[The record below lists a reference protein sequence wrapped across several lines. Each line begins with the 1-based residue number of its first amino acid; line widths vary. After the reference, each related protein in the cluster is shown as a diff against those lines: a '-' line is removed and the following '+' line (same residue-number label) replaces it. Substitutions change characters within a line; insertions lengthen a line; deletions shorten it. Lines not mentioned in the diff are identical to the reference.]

1 MKETKL
7 KHLIVTLFFTFA
19 LVSCSLFQRSNFP
32 AEQTSSSNPEV
43 DSTSSSPPIEMPKPR
58 GDRKRVTLVLGGA
71 GVASFATVGILKRL
85 QEESIDVEL
94 IVTTGWPTLFALAR
108 GFMGSIHDVEWFAMR
123 LNEKDFTKLSDFDVS
138 QKDAEKESVSKLIQ
152 RNFKDKEISDSK
164 IPILVSTKNTQGEQ
178 SEVYDRG
185 EWKTPLL
192 RTMSVPGIF
201 RKFPKSADSWLTT
214 VQGLDI
220 SEAQKRGGKIIVT
233 VEMYQDYLVFLKT
246 GKKDFTEGS
255 TRKLYLKS
263 LEQNLANELKHSE
276 INGHIELNSSP
287 INFSQKRMAI
297 LAGYREG
304 ARLAKAIRK
313 IQ

>member
-7 KHLIVTLFFTFA
+7 KHLITTLFFTLA
-19 LVSCSLFQRSNFP
+19 LVSCSLFQRSHSPEEEVSNSTP
-32 AEQTSSSNPEV
+32 AVDSPSSSSAVE
-43 DSTSSSPPIEMPKPR
+43 TAKPR
-58 GDRKRVTLVLGGA
+58 GDRKRITLVLGGA

-94 IVTTGWPTLFALAR
+94 LVTSGWPTLFALAR

-123 LNEKDFTKLSDFDVS
+123 LNEKDFAKLGDFDVS
-138 QKDAEKESVSKLIQ
+138 QKDAENESVSKLIQ
-152 RNFKDKEISDSK
+152 RNFKDKEIRDSK
-164 IPILVSTKNTQGEQ
+164 IPILVSTRNSLGAE

-201 RKFPKSADSWLTT
+201 RKFPKSNEPWLATI
-214 VQGLDI
+214 QGLDI

-233 VEMYQDYLVFLKT
+233 VEMYQDYLAFLKT

-255 TRKLYLKS
+255 PRKLYLKS
-263 LEQNLANELKHSE
+263 LEQNLANELKRSE

-287 INFSQKRMAI
+287 LNFSQKRLAI